1 MARIWKYLIFR
12 GLWNIYIACNTLP
25 TRGLWTVDH
34 HPDFLFPAAIVSSG
48 RCVMLTH
55 WKCRLMVCH
64 GVSWCVMLT
73 HWKSL
78 MVDVVNSFYQRMADL
93 HGHRKRP
100 GYKQETNQIIQNINY
115 IKPSSDLSFQFR
127 KLKHFSSDQQ
137 FYIYISNRFYW
148 WFT

>member
-25 TRGLWTVDH
+25 TRGVVDCR
-34 HPDFLFPAAIVSSG
+34 PAVISSQPSCLQWMMCHVDTLEVSAD
-48 RCVMLTH
+48 
-55 WKCRLMVCH
+55 

-78 MVDVVNSFYQRMADL
+78 MVDVVNSFYQRMADI

-115 IKPSSDLSFQFR
+115 IKPSSYLSFQFR